1 MTVNCDVG
9 ASSMSISISA
19 EPLLPPLSVLF
30 LPPLSSVPL
39 FLSPLS
45 TLFSL
50 TAESSQT
57 SSSLTVAS
65 SNGRGA
71 CVVVRASSSCW

>member
-30 LPPLSSVPL
+30 LPPLSSV
-39 FLSPLS
+39 PLS